1 MEPVNRF
8 TRLSL
13 GVVLF
18 FVLSLRVYSQTEN
31 IPQPTSPAYRTAI
44 GIRAGITSG
53 LTVKRFTASGNAI
66 EGILSLGRN
75 KVGITGLYEKHVASP
90 TVPGFKWYYGVGAH
104 FSHYTRSEYYSN
116 ERGYRY
122 YYYRV
127 RPDGYGVGIDGILG
141 LEYKISPIPFAI
153 SLDLKPYVEVHT
165 SNSIYMALDP
175 GLGIKFTF

>member
-18 FVLSLRVYSQTEN
+18 LMLSVKLYGQAESAPPVSL
-31 IPQPTSPAYRTAI
+31 PGYRTAI

-53 LTVKRFTASGNAI
+53 LTIKRFTASGHAV
-66 EGILSLGRN
+66 EGIFSLGRN
-75 KVGITGLYEKHVASP
+75 KVGITALYEKHVASP
-90 TVPGFKWYYGVGAH
+90 TVPGFKWYYGAGAH
-104 FSHYTRSEYYSN
+104 FSHYTRSEYSYD

-122 YYYRV
+122 SYYRV
-127 RPDGYGVGIDGILG
+127 RPDGYGIGIDGILG
-141 LEYKISPIPFAI
+141 MEYKISPIPFAV
-153 SLDLKPYVEVHT
+153 SLDLKPYLEVHT